1 MTTTKTN
8 SASDYYLFDSGTDL
22 GEQQLNFLSALLD
35 GTTRSVLSSLSLT
48 EDPRSLEI
56 GAGNG
61 SVARMI
67 TEDMGGA
74 VLAADLE
81 TRYLAPL
88 PGVEVIRHDIRNG
101 VPTGPFDLIHARLV
115 LVHLPA
121 RREIFAQ
128 LIDELAPGGWLAIA
142 DVGIA
147 GNLLAAPEESDHGVW
162 RRYLHAAYQ
171 QVGPAAGHDYDWA
184 DEVEGEMFDAGLVDV
199 SVEHRV
205 PLARGGG
212 PWAQY
217 HANLSKQA
225 EKPLLATGFTS
236 EDMERYR
243 AMLADPEFRA
253 QVFSV
258 TYTVGRKPGP

>member
-8 SASDYYLFDSGTDL
+8 SASDYYLFNSGTDL
-22 GEQQLNFLSALLD
+22 GEQQLTFLSALLD
-35 GTTRSVLSSLSLT
+35 GTTRSVVTSLPLR
-48 EDPRSLEI
+48 ENPRSLEI

-67 TEDMGGA
+67 TEQAGGH
-74 VLAADLE
+74 VLAIDLD
-81 TRYLAPL
+81 TAHLPHS
-88 PGVEVIRHDIRNG
+88 PGVESVRHDIREG
-101 VPTGPFDLIHARLV
+101 APAGPFDLIHARLV

-147 GNLLAAPEESDHGVW
+147 ENLLVAPLESDHGVW

-217 HANLSKQA
+217 HANLSMQA

-236 EDMERYR
+236 EDMDRYR

-253 QVFSV
+253 QIFSV